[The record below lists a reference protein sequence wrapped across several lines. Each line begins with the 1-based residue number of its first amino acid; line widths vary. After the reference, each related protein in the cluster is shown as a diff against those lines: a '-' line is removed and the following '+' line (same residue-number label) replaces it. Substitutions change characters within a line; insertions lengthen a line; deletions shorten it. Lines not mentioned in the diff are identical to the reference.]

1 MIIKTTTMMMKAL
14 LQSEDLK
21 HQNDHRNNDQDD
33 HQNDHQNN
41 DNDVESSVA
50 ADSGTRCNFSHSR
63 GSLSRI
69 LPHIR
74 TGWWHR
80 IIIIIIIIMF
90 MTM

>member
-50 ADSGTRCNFSHSR
+50 
-63 GSLSRI
+63 I
-69 LPHIR
+69 
-74 TGWWHR
+74 
-80 IIIIIIIIMF
+80 
-90 MTM
+90 